1 MPQNHYAVVVGIDRY
16 PRMPPNRALQYA
28 RHDAICF
35 YKWLRSSNGGGVP
48 KGNARLITATRAEQ
62 ASGWQRPVRTEVID
76 FLTDIHKRI
85 DKLDGSEWL
94 GSRLY
99 VYLTGHGVAPVGGRG
114 ALLFA
119 DSDPPYRWE
128 YLDLDVC
135 EKFYER
141 CRFFNEIVL
150 LGDFC
155 RDVDSAIPPAG
166 ALGFG
171 TCHGESELTRRVVA
185 YATPITQQASEP
197 KDGPMVPPA
206 NGTDPPG
213 STQTQAAG
221 GFFTRAVLNGLRGEA
236 TPHPI
241 TGVVDIGRL
250 VTYVRPLVRQLS
262 GQDIDVSPANA
273 EDLVLARCKV
283 PRYPVDLHVPEGCRE
298 AIRLVVW
305 EDGNELVMGQW
316 APCEPPRWSVDLPA
330 SRYQAVADSAGDEY
344 QFRKDGWFK
353 VPGSPGEDTY
363 EPDRGALVVQ
373 L

>member
-16 PRMPPNRALQYA
+16 PSMPSDRALQYA

-48 KGNARLITATRAEQ
+48 KGNAKLITATRTEQ
-62 ASGWQRPVRTEVID
+62 ASGVARPVRKEVFD

-85 DKLDGSEWL
+85 DGIDGSEWL

-99 VYLTGHGVAPVGGRG
+99 VYLTGHGIAPVGGGG

-128 YLDLDVC
+128 YFDLDVC
-135 EKFYER
+135 ESYYKR

-155 RDVDSAIPPAG
+155 RDVDSAVPPAA
-166 ALGFG
+166 ALEFG
-171 TCHGESELTRRVVA
+171 TCYGESELTRRVVA

-197 KDGPMVPPA
+197 EDGPIVPPA
-206 NGTDPPG
+206 NGTHP
-213 STQTQAAG
+213 QTQAPG
-221 GFFTRAVLNGLRGEA
+221 GFFTQAVLDGLRGEA

-241 TGVVDIGRL
+241 TGIIDIGRL
-250 VTYVRPLVRQLS
+250 VAYVRPLVRQLS
-262 GQDIDVSPANA
+262 GQDIDISPANA
-273 EDLVLARCKV
+273 EDLVLARCK
-283 PRYPVDLHVPEGCRE
+283 PPTYPVDLLVPEGFHE
-298 AIRLVVW
+298 PIRLVVW
-305 EDGNELVMGQW
+305 EHGNELVMGQW
-316 APCEPPRWSVDLPA
+316 AQSNPRRWSVDLPA
-330 SRYQAVADSAGDEY
+330 SRYQAVADSAGHEH
-344 QFRKDGWFK
+344 QFSNDGSFM
-353 VPGSPGEDTY
+353 VPGSPGKDTH
-363 EPDRGALVVQ
+363 EPDRGALVVP